1 MKEAMKK
8 RRSKVKMFFLSVG
21 ALLAAAVTTAAVST
35 VFIFTMEQASA
46 KPEEAPISSAVEG
59 EPTFS
64 STEKPKGDV
73 AQANAKPE
81 KSPAEDDLLVL
92 VNYSETMPDDFHRNI
107 VNLYGVD
114 VDERIVEPFQK
125 MQAAAQADGVS
136 LWISSGYRSVQ
147 RQSELF
153 DRAVEENQD
162 NGMGLQQAEAVAA
175 LSVARPGCSEHNTGL
190 AIDLNGVRED
200 FDTTPEYEWL
210 AEHAV
215 EYGFILRYP
224 EDKQEITKIRFEP
237 WHYRYVGPEHA
248 KAMQERHFCL
258 EEYVGY
264 LENQR

>member
-1 MKEAMKK
+1 MYK
-8 RRSKVKMFFLSVG
+8 R
-21 ALLAAAVTTAAVST
+21 
-35 VFIFTMEQASA
+35 Q
-46 KPEEAPISSAVEG
+46 

-64 STEKPKGDV
+64 SAEKPKGDV

-162 NGMGLQQAEAVAA
+162 NGMGLQQAEAV
-175 LSVARPGCSEHNTGL
+175 SARC
-190 AIDLNGVRED
+190 V
-200 FDTTPEYEWL
+200 
-210 AEHAV
+210 
-215 EYGFILRYP
+215 
-224 EDKQEITKIRFEP
+224 
-237 WHYRYVGPEHA
+237 
-248 KAMQERHFCL
+248 
-258 EEYVGY
+258 
-264 LENQR
+264 

>member
-1 MKEAMKK
+1 MYK
-8 RRSKVKMFFLSVG
+8 RQ
-21 ALLAAAVTTAAVST
+21 LLAAAVTTAAVST

-64 STEKPKGDV
+64 SAEKPKGDV

-81 KSPAEDDLLVL
+81 KSPAEDELLVL

-153 DRAVEENQD
+153 DRCV
-162 NGMGLQQAEAVAA
+162 
-175 LSVARPGCSEHNTGL
+175 
-190 AIDLNGVRED
+190 
-200 FDTTPEYEWL
+200 
-210 AEHAV
+210 
-215 EYGFILRYP
+215 
-224 EDKQEITKIRFEP
+224 
-237 WHYRYVGPEHA
+237 
-248 KAMQERHFCL
+248 
-258 EEYVGY
+258 
-264 LENQR
+264 

>member
-64 STEKPKGDV
+64 SAEKPKGDV

-125 MQAAAQADGVS
+125 CRQLHRQMAFPYGFLLAIGVC
-136 LWISSGYRSVQ
+136 
-147 RQSELF
+147 
-153 DRAVEENQD
+153 
-162 NGMGLQQAEAVAA
+162 NGRVNYLTGQWRKTRTTAW
-175 LSVARPGCSEHNTGL
+175 GCSRQKL
-190 AIDLNGVRED
+190 
-200 FDTTPEYEWL
+200 
-210 AEHAV
+210 
-215 EYGFILRYP
+215 
-224 EDKQEITKIRFEP
+224 
-237 WHYRYVGPEHA
+237 
-248 KAMQERHFCL
+248 
-258 EEYVGY
+258 
-264 LENQR
+264 